1 MKTVLVLR
9 IIRFLLSLCC
19 VASAAEENWDISASG
34 QKVSFT
40 TCQPVGTKGG
50 TGVLVL
56 VPGYN
61 GNGERMMDAR
71 WRAFAGRNG
80 LILLAPTFKAK
91 GHENNEGRGYYYPEQ
106 GSGKVME
113 AAIAEAGKRYG
124 VRNDKVL
131 MFGFS
136 AGAHFA
142 HRFAIWKPER
152 VGAFVA
158 YSAGWWSDPDQGVK
172 AVPGLIMCGEDDPRY
187 GASYGFF
194 KKGQDLGCPWV
205 WKSFEGTGHV
215 LTDPVREMA
224 EVFLEHYAAGLFGKM
239 GKQAGE
245 VIYGDVQSFQTT
257 GVKEEVGEEV
267 RIVLPSREV
276 AEVWNEVPSDQ

>member
-1 MKTVLVLR
+1 MKIVLFVAC
-9 IIRFLLSLCC
+9 LCC
-19 VASAAEENWDISASG
+19 AGSATEERWTVSSHG
-34 QKVSFT
+34 LKVLFRT
-40 TCQPVGTKGG
+40 WHTEGAKAG

-61 GNGERMMDAR
+61 GDGKRMLDQR
-71 WRAFAGRNG
+71 WKTFAEKNG
-80 LILLAPTFKAK
+80 LVLLAPTFNAE

-113 AAIAEAGKRYG
+113 EAIAEAGKRYG
-124 VRNDKVL
+124 VRTDKVL

-142 HRFAIWKPER
+142 HRFANWKPER

-158 YSAGWWSDPDQGVK
+158 YSAGWWSDPVKGVR
-172 AVPGLIMCGEDDPRY
+172 AVPGLIMCGEEDPRY
-187 GASYGFF
+187 EASYGFF
-194 KKGQDLGCPWV
+194 KKGQAMGCPWV

-215 LTDPVREMA
+215 LSDPVRDMA

-245 VIYGDVQSFQTT
+245 VIYGDVQSFRTT

-276 AEVWNEVPSDQ
+276 AEEWEEVPSDQ